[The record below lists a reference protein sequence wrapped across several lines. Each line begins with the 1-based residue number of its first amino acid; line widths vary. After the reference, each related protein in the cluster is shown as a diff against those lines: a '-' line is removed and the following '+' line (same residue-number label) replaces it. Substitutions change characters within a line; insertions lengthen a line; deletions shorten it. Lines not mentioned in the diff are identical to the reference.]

1 MAKQRVCAIIPAYK
15 EAKRIEGTLIEI
27 EKCKNVDEIIVV
39 DDGSNDGT
47 EAVVIPHKRVTYIK
61 NKKNMGKGYAM
72 DIGVKNTSCN
82 ILFFC
87 DADLIGFTSNMID
100 DIINELSHNG
110 KDMCIAVRHKI
121 NNKFLTWSGQ
131 RAIKRELWENLP
143 DFYKKGFRI
152 ELGLNFKSKKFSTYE
167 CNYSQ
172 HIKESKH
179 GIVGGFYR
187 RIFMLYHIFTAY
199 VRYFMFG
206 I

>member
-1 MAKQRVCAIIPAYK
+1 MVKQKVCAIIPAYK
-15 EAKRIEGTLIEI
+15 EAERIESTLIEI

-39 DDGSNDGT
+39 DDGSKDKTG
-47 EAVVIPHKRVTYIK
+47 EIVSSHRRVIYIQ

-72 DIGVKNTSCN
+72 DIGVKNTTCD

-87 DADLIGFTSNMID
+87 DADLIGFTHDMID
-100 DIINELSHNG
+100 DIMEELQNNG

-121 NNKFLTWSGQ
+121 NNKFTTWSGQ
-131 RAIKRELWENLP
+131 RAIKRELWDNLP

-152 ELGLNFKSKKFSTYE
+152 ELGLNFNSKNSSLYK

-179 GIVGGFYR
+179 GLFGGFYR
-187 RIFMLYHIFTAY
+187 RIFMYYHIFTAY
-199 VRYFMFG
+199 LRYFIFEM
-206 I
+206 